1 MHLMRTHLNRGAFPA
16 TAFGSV
22 AFFWPTNMQK
32 KARCC
37 NETRL
42 YLQQE
47 IANKKADLQ
56 RMEKENQELRA
67 EIEDLK
73 KGLEAI
79 QERARSELGMI
90 KEGET
95 YFQIVEP
102 EQVND
107 D

>member
-1 MHLMRTHLNRGAFPA
+1 MRFLLALLLLIFLALQYRLWVGE
-16 TAFGSV
+16 GSYAEV
-22 AFFWPTNMQK
+22 
-32 KARCC
+32 RH
-37 NETRL
+37 
-42 YLQQE
+42 LQQE
-47 IANKKADLQ
+47 IANRKADLK

-102 EQVND
+102 QPLKD

>member
-1 MHLMRTHLNRGAFPA
+1 LRFLLALLLLIFLALQYRLWVGE
-16 TAFGSV
+16 GSYAEV
-22 AFFWPTNMQK
+22 
-32 KARCC
+32 RH
-37 NETRL
+37 
-42 YLQQE
+42 LQQE
-47 IANKKADLQ
+47 IANRKAELE

-102 EQVND
+102 EPLKD

>member
-1 MHLMRTHLNRGAFPA
+1 MRFLLALLLLIFLALQYRLWVGE
-16 TAFGSV
+16 GSYAEV
-22 AFFWPTNMQK
+22 
-32 KARCC
+32 RH
-37 NETRL
+37 
-42 YLQQE
+42 LQQE
-47 IANKKADLQ
+47 IANKKADLA

-102 EQVND
+102 EPVKD

>member
-1 MHLMRTHLNRGAFPA
+1 LRFLLALLLLIFLALQYRLWVGE
-16 TAFGSV
+16 GSYAEV
-22 AFFWPTNMQK
+22 
-32 KARCC
+32 RH
-37 NETRL
+37 
-42 YLQQE
+42 LQQE
-47 IANKKADLQ
+47 IANRKVELE

-102 EQVND
+102 VPVKD

>member
-1 MHLMRTHLNRGAFPA
+1 MRFLLALLLLIFLALQYRLWVGE
-16 TAFGSV
+16 GSYAEV
-22 AFFWPTNMQK
+22 
-32 KARCC
+32 RH
-37 NETRL
+37 
-42 YLQQE
+42 LQQE
-47 IANKKADLQ
+47 IANKKEDLE

-95 YFQIVEP
+95 YFLFVEP
-102 EQVND
+102 EPVTD

>member
-1 MHLMRTHLNRGAFPA
+1 MRFLLALLLLIFLALQYRLWVGE
-16 TAFGSV
+16 GSYAEV
-22 AFFWPTNMQK
+22 
-32 KARCC
+32 RH
-37 NETRL
+37 
-42 YLQQE
+42 LQQE
-47 IANKKADLQ
+47 IVNKKAELQ

-95 YFQIVEP
+95 YFQIIEP
-102 EQVND
+102 EPVKND
-107 D
+107 

>member
-1 MHLMRTHLNRGAFPA
+1 MRFLLALLLLIFLALQYRLWVGE
-16 TAFGSV
+16 GSYAEV
-22 AFFWPTNMQK
+22 
-32 KARCC
+32 RH
-37 NETRL
+37 
-42 YLQQE
+42 LQQE
-47 IANKKADLQ
+47 IANKKADLE

-90 KEGET
+90 KQGET

-102 EQVND
+102 EQVKGD
-107 D
+107 

>member
-1 MHLMRTHLNRGAFPA
+1 MRFLLALLLLIFLALQYRLWVGE
-16 TAFGSV
+16 GSYAEV
-22 AFFWPTNMQK
+22 
-32 KARCC
+32 RH
-37 NETRL
+37 
-42 YLQQE
+42 LQQE
-47 IANKKADLQ
+47 ISNRKADLE

-90 KEGET
+90 REGET

-102 EQVND
+102 EQPED

>member
-1 MHLMRTHLNRGAFPA
+1 MRFLLALLLLIFLALQYRLWVGE
-16 TAFGSV
+16 GSYAEV
-22 AFFWPTNMQK
+22 
-32 KARCC
+32 RH
-37 NETRL
+37 
-42 YLQQE
+42 LQQE
-47 IANKKADLQ
+47 IANKKADLV

-102 EQVND
+102 EPQED

>member
-1 MHLMRTHLNRGAFPA
+1 MRFLLALLLLIFLALQYRLWVGEGSYAEVRHLQR
-16 TAFGSV
+16 
-22 AFFWPTNMQK
+22 
-32 KARCC
+32 
-37 NETRL
+37 
-42 YLQQE
+42 E
-47 IANKKADLQ
+47 IANRKAELE

-102 EQVND
+102 EPLKD

>member
-1 MHLMRTHLNRGAFPA
+1 MRFLLALLLLIFLALQYRLWVGE
-16 TAFGSV
+16 GSYAEV
-22 AFFWPTNMQK
+22 
-32 KARCC
+32 RH
-37 NETRL
+37 
-42 YLQQE
+42 LQQE
-47 IANKKADLQ
+47 IANKKADLE

-102 EQVND
+102 EPQED

>member
-1 MHLMRTHLNRGAFPA
+1 MRFLLALLLLIFLTLQYRLWVGE
-16 TAFGSV
+16 GSYAEV
-22 AFFWPTNMQK
+22 
-32 KARCC
+32 RH
-37 NETRL
+37 
-42 YLQQE
+42 LQQE
-47 IANKKADLQ
+47 IANKKADLE
-56 RMEKENQELRA
+56 RMEKENRELRA

-90 KEGET
+90 KKGET

-102 EQVND
+102 EPVKD

>member
-1 MHLMRTHLNRGAFPA
+1 MRFLLALLLLIFLALQYRLWVGE
-16 TAFGSV
+16 GSYAEV
-22 AFFWPTNMQK
+22 
-32 KARCC
+32 RH
-37 NETRL
+37 
-42 YLQQE
+42 LQQE
-47 IANKKADLQ
+47 IASSKADLQ

-79 QERARSELGMI
+79 QERARNELGMI
-90 KEGET
+90 KKGET

-102 EQVND
+102 EPEKD

>member
-1 MHLMRTHLNRGAFPA
+1 LRFLLALLLLIFLALQYRLWVGE
-16 TAFGSV
+16 GSYAEV
-22 AFFWPTNMQK
+22 
-32 KARCC
+32 RH
-37 NETRL
+37 
-42 YLQQE
+42 LQQE
-47 IANKKADLQ
+47 IANKKAELQ

-95 YFQIVEP
+95 YFQIIEP
-102 EQVND
+102 EPVKND
-107 D
+107 

>member
-1 MHLMRTHLNRGAFPA
+1 MRFLLALLLLIFLALQYRLWVGE
-16 TAFGSV
+16 GSYAEV
-22 AFFWPTNMQK
+22 
-32 KARCC
+32 RH
-37 NETRL
+37 
-42 YLQQE
+42 LQQE
-47 IANKKADLQ
+47 IANKKADLV

-102 EQVND
+102 EQAED

>member
-1 MHLMRTHLNRGAFPA
+1 MRFLLALLLLIFLALQYRLWVGE
-16 TAFGSV
+16 GSYAEV
-22 AFFWPTNMQK
+22 
-32 KARCC
+32 RH
-37 NETRL
+37 
-42 YLQQE
+42 LQQE
-47 IANKKADLQ
+47 IASRKADLQ

-79 QERARSELGMI
+79 QERARNELGMI
-90 KEGET
+90 KKGET

-102 EQVND
+102 EPVKD

>member
-1 MHLMRTHLNRGAFPA
+1 
-16 TAFGSV
+16 
-22 AFFWPTNMQK
+22 
-32 KARCC
+32 
-37 NETRL
+37 
-42 YLQQE
+42 
-47 IANKKADLQ
+47 
-56 RMEKENQELRA
+56 MEKENQELRA

-102 EQVND
+102 EPVTD